1 MSLSRNVLLWISYN
15 DFLKKKLPQFYFVRK
30 AVKRFMPGETLP
42 EAIEAALTLNKKNL
56 GIVFTYLGE
65 NLTSLSEAE
74 IVKEHYLNVLNE
86 IHTKNIDAEISIK
99 LTQLGFDIYYDK
111 CMNNLEELA
120 GKAKE
125 INSFVWIDMEGSK
138 YTQSTIDF
146 YNNVSKRFS
155 NTGLCLQAY
164 LLRTLDDILN
174 NINPAASI
182 RLVKGAYKEPPEIAY
197 QKKTDVDKN
206 YFNAAEIL
214 LKNSLHSGG
223 RKVFGTH
230 DINLINKIKDIAAR
244 LNTPKPE
251 FHMLFGIKTNEQIKL
266 ADEGY

>member
-1 MSLSRNVLLWISYN
+1 
-15 DFLKKKLPQFYFVRK
+15 
-30 AVKRFMPGETLP
+30 MPGETLS
-42 EAIEAALTLNKKNL
+42 EAIEAALNLNKKNL

-74 IVKEHYLNVLNE
+74 IVKEHYHNVLNE

-99 LTQLGFDIYYDK
+99 LTQLGFDISYDK
-111 CMNNLEELA
+111 CMNNYEELA
-120 GKAKE
+120 EKAKE

-138 YTQSTIDF
+138 YTQSTINF

-174 NINPAASI
+174 INPAASI
-182 RLVKGAYKEPPEIAY
+182 RLVKGAYKEIPEIAY

-230 DINLINKIKDIAAR
+230 DINLINKIKDIAGR
-244 LNTPKPE
+244 LNVKPE
-251 FHMLFGIKTNEQIKL
+251 FHMLYGIKTNEQIKL
-266 ADEGY
+266 ADAGYKVKDLISYGEAWFPWYMRRLAERPANVWFVIKNIFS